1 MLGVI
6 FLTRTSMGFQ
16 FQSIAA
22 LTPFLVPAFDLSY
35 AEVGLLMGLFMLP
48 GVVIAVPGGLLGQR
62 FGSLRVVIGGL
73 GLMIVGGMIVSYS
86 PGLHTAAFGRTIG
99 GVGGVLVNIMLAR
112 MVAGWFRERELQTAM
127 GLMLS
132 AWPFGMALALVI
144 LGPLAAHT
152 SWRIAEYITVVA
164 AGGKSSKANL
174 AGRDPSTDLA
184 ILKVSEESALPLPSF
199 GDGGL
204 KLGHVVL
211 ALGRSRGSNL
221 VASAGIVGG
230 ISGEW
235 EPRRGGRVDQHIRL
249 SLELYPGFSGGPLVN
264 AQGKVVGI
272 NTRGLSRGRAV
283 TIPLATVNRI
293 VDELIEKGHIAKPY
307 LGLAMQPVAVPE
319 SLRGKVPG
327 AGNSAVL
334 VVHVE
339 PAGPAL

>member
-1 MLGVI
+1 MASVLETLSNDFAAAAEAVGSSVAAI
-6 FLTRTSMGFQ
+6 YGRRWMPSSGIQWRKGF
-16 FQSIAA
+16 
-22 LTPFLVPAFDLSY
+22 
-35 AEVGLLMGLFMLP
+35 
-48 GVVIAVPGGLLGQR
+48 
-62 FGSLRVVIGGL
+62 
-73 GLMIVGGMIVSYS
+73 IVTAH
-86 PGLHTAAFGRTIG
+86 HTIR
-99 GVGGVLVNIMLAR
+99 
-112 MVAGWFRERELQTAM
+112 REED
-127 GLMLS
+127 
-132 AWPFGMALALVI
+132 
-144 LGPLAAHT
+144 
-152 SWRIAEYITVVA
+152 ITVVA
-164 AGGKSSKANL
+164 AGGESFKANL

-184 ILKVSEESALPLPSF
+184 ILKVSEEIALPIPSF

-293 VDELIEKGHIAKPY
+293 VNELIEKGHIAKPY

-319 SLRGKVPG
+319 SLRGKAPG

-339 PAGPAL
+339 PAGPADKAGVLLGDVVVELQGKPVEDTGDIQQLLGSAKIGDTVAATVLRGGAPVKLSITLADRPTR

>member
-1 MLGVI
+1 MASALETLSNDFAAAAEAVGSSVAAI
-6 FLTRTSMGFQ
+6 YGRRWMPSSGIQWRKGFIVTAHH
-16 FQSIAA
+16 SIRREE
-22 LTPFLVPAFDLSY
+22 D
-35 AEVGLLMGLFMLP
+35 
-48 GVVIAVPGGLLGQR
+48 IA
-62 FGSLRVVIGGL
+62 
-73 GLMIVGGMIVSYS
+73 
-86 PGLHTAAFGRTIG
+86 
-99 GVGGVLVNIMLAR
+99 
-112 MVAGWFRERELQTAM
+112 
-127 GLMLS
+127 
-132 AWPFGMALALVI
+132 
-144 LGPLAAHT
+144 
-152 SWRIAEYITVVA
+152 VVA
-164 AGGKSSKANL
+164 AGGKSFKANL

-235 EPRRGGRVDQHIRL
+235 EPRRGARVDQHIRL

-319 SLRGKVPG
+319 SLLGKVPG

-334 VVHVE
+334 VMHVE
-339 PAGPAL
+339 PAGPADKAGVLLGDVVVELQGKPVEDTGDIQQLLGSAKIGDTVAATVLRGGAPVKLSIMLADRPTR

>member
-1 MLGVI
+1 MASALETLSNDFAAAAEAVGSSVAAI
-6 FLTRTSMGFQ
+6 YGRRWMPSSGIQWRKGFIVTAHH
-16 FQSIAA
+16 SIRREE
-22 LTPFLVPAFDLSY
+22 D
-35 AEVGLLMGLFMLP
+35 
-48 GVVIAVPGGLLGQR
+48 IA
-62 FGSLRVVIGGL
+62 
-73 GLMIVGGMIVSYS
+73 
-86 PGLHTAAFGRTIG
+86 
-99 GVGGVLVNIMLAR
+99 
-112 MVAGWFRERELQTAM
+112 
-127 GLMLS
+127 
-132 AWPFGMALALVI
+132 
-144 LGPLAAHT
+144 
-152 SWRIAEYITVVA
+152 VVA
-164 AGGKSSKANL
+164 AGGKSFKANL

-235 EPRRGGRVDQHIRL
+235 EPRRGARVDQHIRL

-319 SLRGKVPG
+319 SLLGKVPG

-339 PAGPAL
+339 PAGPADKAGVLLGDVVVELQGKPVEDTGDIQQLLGSAKIGDTVAATVLRGGAPVKLSIMLADRPTR

>member
-1 MLGVI
+1 MASVLE
-6 FLTRTSMGFQ
+6 T
-16 FQSIAA
+16 
-22 LTPFLVPAFDLSY
+22 LSNDF
-35 AEVGLLMGLFMLP
+35 A
-48 GVVIAVPGGLLGQR
+48 
-62 FGSLRVVIGGL
+62 
-73 GLMIVGGMIVSYS
+73 
-86 PGLHTAAFGRTIG
+86 TAAEAVGSSVAAIYGRRWMPSSGIQWRKGFIVTAHHTI
-99 GVGGVLVNIMLAR
+99 R
-112 MVAGWFRERELQTAM
+112 REED
-127 GLMLS
+127 
-132 AWPFGMALALVI
+132 
-144 LGPLAAHT
+144 
-152 SWRIAEYITVVA
+152 ITVVA
-164 AGGKSSKANL
+164 AGGKSFKANL

-319 SLRGKVPG
+319 SLRGKVPS

-339 PAGPAL
+339 PLGPADKAGVVLGDVVVELQGKPVEDTGDIQQLLGSAKIGDTVAATVLRGGAPVKLSITLADRPTR

>member
-1 MLGVI
+1 MASALETLSNDFAAAAEAVGSSVAAI
-6 FLTRTSMGFQ
+6 YGRRWMPSSGIQWRKGFIVTAHH
-16 FQSIAA
+16 SI
-22 LTPFLVPAFDLSY
+22 
-35 AEVGLLMGLFMLP
+35 
-48 GVVIAVPGGLLGQR
+48 R
-62 FGSLRVVIGGL
+62 
-73 GLMIVGGMIVSYS
+73 
-86 PGLHTAAFGRTIG
+86 
-99 GVGGVLVNIMLAR
+99 
-112 MVAGWFRERELQTAM
+112 REED
-127 GLMLS
+127 
-132 AWPFGMALALVI
+132 
-144 LGPLAAHT
+144 
-152 SWRIAEYITVVA
+152 ITVVA
-164 AGGKSSKANL
+164 AGGKSFKANL

-184 ILKVSEESALPLPSF
+184 ILKVSEESALPIPVF

-319 SLRGKVPG
+319 SLRGKAPG

-339 PAGPAL
+339 PAGPADKAGVLLGDVVVELQGKPVEDTGDIQQLLGSAKIGDTVAATVLRGGAPVKLSIMLADRPTR

>member
-1 MLGVI
+1 MASVLETLSNDFAAAAEAVGSSVAAI
-6 FLTRTSMGFQ
+6 YGRRWMPSSGIQWRKGF
-16 FQSIAA
+16 
-22 LTPFLVPAFDLSY
+22 
-35 AEVGLLMGLFMLP
+35 
-48 GVVIAVPGGLLGQR
+48 
-62 FGSLRVVIGGL
+62 
-73 GLMIVGGMIVSYS
+73 IVTAH
-86 PGLHTAAFGRTIG
+86 HTIR
-99 GVGGVLVNIMLAR
+99 
-112 MVAGWFRERELQTAM
+112 REED
-127 GLMLS
+127 
-132 AWPFGMALALVI
+132 
-144 LGPLAAHT
+144 
-152 SWRIAEYITVVA
+152 ITVVA
-164 AGGKSSKANL
+164 AGGKSFKANL

-184 ILKVSEESALPLPSF
+184 ILKVSEESALPIPVF

-235 EPRRGGRVDQHIRL
+235 EPRRGARVDQHIRL
-249 SLELYPGFSGGPLVN
+249 SLELYPGFSGGPLIN

-339 PAGPAL
+339 PAGPADKAGVLLGDVVIELQGKPVEDTGDIQQLLGSAKIGDTVAATVLRGGAPVKLSITLADRPTR

>member
-1 MLGVI
+1 MASVLETLSNDFAAAAEAVGSSVAAI
-6 FLTRTSMGFQ
+6 YGRRWMPSSGIQWRKGF
-16 FQSIAA
+16 
-22 LTPFLVPAFDLSY
+22 
-35 AEVGLLMGLFMLP
+35 
-48 GVVIAVPGGLLGQR
+48 
-62 FGSLRVVIGGL
+62 
-73 GLMIVGGMIVSYS
+73 IVTAH
-86 PGLHTAAFGRTIG
+86 HTIR
-99 GVGGVLVNIMLAR
+99 
-112 MVAGWFRERELQTAM
+112 REED
-127 GLMLS
+127 
-132 AWPFGMALALVI
+132 
-144 LGPLAAHT
+144 
-152 SWRIAEYITVVA
+152 ITVVA
-164 AGGKSSKANL
+164 AGEKSFKANL

-184 ILKVSEESALPLPSF
+184 ILKVSEESVLPLPSF
-199 GDGGL
+199 GDREL

-230 ISGEW
+230 VSGEW

-307 LGLAMQPVAVPE
+307 LGVAMQPVAVPE

-339 PAGPAL
+339 PAGPADKAGVLLGDVVVELQGKPVEDTGDIQQLIGSAKIGDTVAATVLRGGAPVKLSITLADRPTR

>member
-1 MLGVI
+1 MASVLETLSND
-6 FLTRTSMGFQ
+6 F
-16 FQSIAA
+16 AA
-22 LTPFLVPAFDLSY
+22 A
-35 AEVGLLMGLFMLP
+35 AE
-48 GVVIAVPGGLLGQR
+48 
-62 FGSLRVVIGGL
+62 
-73 GLMIVGGMIVSYS
+73 
-86 PGLHTAAFGRTIG
+86 
-99 GVGGVLVNIMLAR
+99 GVGSS
-112 MVAGWFRERELQTAM
+112 VAAIYGRRWMPSSGIQWRKGFIVTAHHTIRREED
-127 GLMLS
+127 
-132 AWPFGMALALVI
+132 
-144 LGPLAAHT
+144 
-152 SWRIAEYITVVA
+152 ITVVA
-164 AGGKSSKANL
+164 AGGKSFKANL

-184 ILKVSEESALPLPSF
+184 ILKVSEESALPIPSF

-221 VASAGIVGG
+221 VVSAGIVGG
-230 ISGEW
+230 LSGEW

-339 PAGPAL
+339 PAGPADKAGILLGDVVVELQGKPVEDTGDIQQLLGSAKIGDTVAATVLRGGAPVKLSITLADRPTR

>member
-1 MLGVI
+1 MASVLETLSNDFAAAAEAVGSSVAAI
-6 FLTRTSMGFQ
+6 YGRRWMPSSGIQWRKGF
-16 FQSIAA
+16 
-22 LTPFLVPAFDLSY
+22 
-35 AEVGLLMGLFMLP
+35 
-48 GVVIAVPGGLLGQR
+48 
-62 FGSLRVVIGGL
+62 
-73 GLMIVGGMIVSYS
+73 IVTAH
-86 PGLHTAAFGRTIG
+86 HTIR
-99 GVGGVLVNIMLAR
+99 
-112 MVAGWFRERELQTAM
+112 REED
-127 GLMLS
+127 
-132 AWPFGMALALVI
+132 
-144 LGPLAAHT
+144 
-152 SWRIAEYITVVA
+152 ITVVA
-164 AGGKSSKANL
+164 AGGKSFKANL

-184 ILKVSEESALPLPSF
+184 ILRVSEESALPLPSF

-339 PAGPAL
+339 AAGPADKAGVLLGDVVVELQGKPVEDTGDIQQLLGSAKIGDTVAATVLRGGAPVKLSIMLADRPTR